1 MLRPSSRD
9 AKLDV
14 QRVSE
19 LCLLKQESR
28 DNQTPRNC
36 HHPASDLN
44 SWLAANL
51 HVLDSIA
58 AKDPQ
63 VSMLLANLPKDA
75 MIRLKY
81 VKRKPEGANQS
92 NEINRSLQVQPS
104 RLPEFAQKAH
114 TSSTKATG
122 GYKKPSYLSPE
133 KIPEK
138 YQAARKLLK
147 FAKKAPKVPL
157 QPSTSQSP
165 EKNKII
171 QNLYF
176 KNHSY
181 FYSNKI
187 DLRTLIR
194 SIYYQGQQIEQ
205 LKDFLLPT
213 FKKIQSN
220 QCYFETIFEEA
231 KNFSETVKTYAA
243 RKISK
248 LLLLEESFTFAGG
261 IEDLLHS
268 PLFADDLRTLI
279 SKSRPSYRFKSFSS
293 ASRQYIKIID
303 LLYQHYKHLEQVN
316 IEIEKLTHIYLNNYL
331 SEGSSIDYDTFNF
344 HSRMFVACVYN
355 DRIIHEFIL
364 FIYNTFKSNT
374 FYMNKYSKICEKIFE
389 IFENFDQNH
398 QSIPTNP
405 SAQSTNI
412 NSQGTYANQRS
423 NVQETNYSTARP
435 GPGYADTTTQK
446 TSMQQSRNQADM
458 NTSQIQR
465 EIARE
470 EILSQQD
477 TLGPDQE
484 VKEKKAK
491 KKKKKNKKN
500 KNKTLVTSE
509 VVEQKLEEPPA
520 EILPPINENSAMV
533 LKDIATLE
541 AMFQRIDSRFEGICE
556 RRLSVLF
563 EPNDVDFFVSLI
575 AQ

>member
-1 MLRPSSRD
+1 MHRPLSLD
-9 AKLDV
+9 TKLDV

-19 LCLLKQESR
+19 LCLVKQESR
-28 DNQTPRNC
+28 DGQLPRNC
-36 HHPASDLN
+36 HHTTSDLN
-44 SWLAANL
+44 SWLASNL
-51 HVLDSIA
+51 HVFDSITT
-58 AKDPQ
+58 KDPK

-81 VKRKPEGANQS
+81 VKRKPEGANLS
-92 NEINRSLQVQPS
+92 NEPNKNSPAQPS
-104 RLPEFAQKAH
+104 RLPKFAQKDH
-114 TSSTKATG
+114 TNSTKDTRC
-122 GYKKPSYLSPE
+122 YKKPTYSSPE

-147 FAKKAPKVPL
+147 FAKRAPKAQV
-157 QPSTSQSP
+157 QSSTSQSP
-165 EKNKII
+165 EKNNII

-176 KNHSY
+176 KNQSY

-187 DLRTLIR
+187 ELRTLIR

-248 LLLLEESFTFAGG
+248 LLLLEESFTFPGG
-261 IEDLLHS
+261 FEELLHS
-268 PLFADDLRTLI
+268 PLFAEDIRTLI
-279 SKSRPSYRFKSFSS
+279 SKQRSSYRFKSFSS

-398 QSIPTNP
+398 QTIPTNP
-405 SAQSTNI
+405 SVQSTPAN
-412 NSQGTYANQRS
+412 NQGTYGNQRS
-423 NVQETNYSTARP
+423 NMQEANYPSSRP
-435 GPGYADTTTQK
+435 GPDPADPLCRKVSVQP
-446 TSMQQSRNQADM
+446 SRNQEDS
-458 NTSQIQR
+458 TSSQIQHDV
-465 EIARE
+465 ARD

-477 TLGPDQE
+477 TFGADPE
-484 VKEKKAK
+484 VKEKKTK
-491 KKKKKNKKN
+491 KKKKKSKKN
-500 KNKTLVTSE
+500 KSKAQPVNE
-509 VVEQKLEEPPA
+509 VVEQKLDNPPV
-520 EILPPINENSAMV
+520 EVFPSINENSAMV
-533 LKDIATLE
+533 LKDIAILE
-541 AMFQRIDSRFEGICE
+541 AMFQRIDSRFEVICE

-563 EPNDVDFFVSLI
+563 EPNDVNFFISLI

>member
-1 MLRPSSRD
+1 MIRPPSRD
-9 AKLDV
+9 AKTDAP
-14 QRVSE
+14 RVSE
-19 LCLLKQESR
+19 LCLLKQDSR
-28 DNQTPRNC
+28 DNQMPRNC

-92 NEINRSLQVQPS
+92 SEVNRNPQAQLS
-104 RLPEFAQKAH
+104 RLPEFAHKAH
-114 TSSTKATG
+114 TSSTKDTR
-122 GYKKPSYLSPE
+122 GYKKSTYLSPE

-147 FAKKAPKVPL
+147 FAKKAPKAPL
-157 QPSTSQSP
+157 QQSTSQSP

-176 KNHSY
+176 KNQSY

-279 SKSRPSYRFKSFSS
+279 SKSRPAYRFKSFSS

-398 QSIPTNP
+398 QSLPANP
-405 SAQSTNI
+405 SVQSTNVG
-412 NSQGTYANQRS
+412 NQGTFANHRS
-423 NVQETNYSTARP
+423 NVQDISYATARP
-435 GPGYADTTTQK
+435 GPGYADTTAQKATTQ
-446 TSMQQSRNQADM
+446 QPRNQPEM
-458 NTSQIQR
+458 NTSQVQR

-477 TLGPDQE
+477 DLSPEQE

-491 KKKKKNKKN
+491 KKKKKSKKN
-500 KNKTLVTSE
+500 KAKTLANSE
-509 VVEQKLEEPPA
+509 LVEQRQEEPPV
-520 EILPPINENSAMV
+520 EVLPPINENSAMV
-533 LKDIATLE
+533 LKDIASLE
-541 AMFQRIDSRFEGICE
+541 AMFQRIDSRFESICE